1 MIRVILAFLMIL
13 FGFVS
18 QAQEYK
24 QMDERIDKWGVPY
37 VELNNGVE
45 MPRFGLGTF
54 SVSNDD
60 CKQACLV
67 ALKAGY
73 RHIDTAHAY
82 NNESGVGV
90 AIKESGIPRKE
101 IWVTSK
107 LWPTEYGEGVT
118 LKAIDAMLERLGL
131 EYIDLLYIHQ
141 PIGDYVGAW
150 KDMEKAYKQGKIRA
164 LGISNCDA
172 KEEAYQAIVKKM
184 NINPAV
190 HQIECHPYAQRLD
203 MRKKH
208 EPYGIVTEC
217 WFPLGHGNKEL
228 LSDPNIAAIAK
239 KHNKTIVQ
247 IILRW
252 HIQEGFSV
260 IPGNTNPDWIK
271 ENISIFDFKLDDE
284 DMAVMRSLN
293 KEKRFYNMSLDQ
305 LENFVFAR
313 QIN

>member
-1 MIRVILAFLMIL
+1 MIL

-37 VELNNGVE
+37 VKLNNGVE

-184 NINPAV
+184 NIKPAV
-190 HQIECHPYAQRLD
+190 HQIECHLYAQRLD

-239 KHNKTIVQ
+239 KHKKTIVQ

-293 KEKRFYNMSLDQ
+293 KEKRFYNMSLEQ

>member
-1 MIRVILAFLMIL
+1 MKKVIFALSMLVMCL
-13 FGFVS
+13 VV
-18 QAQEYK
+18 QAQEHT
-24 QMDERIDKWGVPY
+24 DKWGVPY
-37 VELNNGVE
+37 VKLNNGVE
-45 MPRFGLGTF
+45 MPRFGLGTYA
-54 SVSNDD
+54 VSNDD

-67 ALKAGY
+67 ALKDGY

-82 NNESGVGV
+82 NNEKGVGA
-90 AIKESGIPRKE
+90 AIKESGVPREE

-107 LWPTEYGEGVT
+107 LWPTEYGEGKT
-118 LKAIDAMLERLGL
+118 LEAIDAMLERLGL

-150 KDMEKAYKQGKIRA
+150 KDMEKAYEQGKVRA

-172 KEEAYQAIVKKM
+172 KEEVYNAIVEGMKIK
-184 NINPAV
+184 PAV

-208 EPYGIVTEC
+208 EPYQIVTEC
-217 WFPLGHGNKEL
+217 WFPLGHGDKNL
-228 LSDPNIAAIAK
+228 LSDATIATIAK

-260 IPGNTNPDWIK
+260 IPGNTNPEWIK
-271 ENISIFDFKLDDE
+271 ENISIFDFKLDEE
-284 DMAVMRSLN
+284 DMKTMRSLN
-293 KEKRFYNMSLDQ
+293 QEKRFYNMSLDQ
-305 LENFVFAR
+305 LEKFVFAR
-313 QIN
+313 QLRR

>member
-1 MIRVILAFLMIL
+1 MKKVLLAMGLMVMCI
-13 FGFVS
+13 VS
-18 QAQEYK
+18 QAQ
-24 QMDERIDKWGVPY
+24 ERIDKWGVPY
-37 VELNNGVE
+37 VKLNNGIE

-54 SVSNDD
+54 NVSVAD

-67 ALKAGY
+67 ALKDGY
-73 RHIDTAHAY
+73 RHFDTAHAY
-82 NNESGVGV
+82 NNERGVGE
-90 AIKESGIPRKE
+90 AIKESGVHREE

-118 LKAIDAMLERLGL
+118 IKAIDEMLERLGL

-141 PIGDYVGAW
+141 PIGDYIGAW
-150 KDMEKAYKQGKIRA
+150 KDMEKAYEQGKVRA

-172 KEEAYQAIVKKM
+172 KEEAYAAIVEGMKIK
-184 NINPAV
+184 PAV

-217 WFPLGHGNKEL
+217 WFPLGHGDKGL
-228 LSDPNIAAIAK
+228 LSDTTIAK
-239 KHNKTIVQ
+239 IAEKHNKTIVQ

-260 IPGNTNPDWIK
+260 IPGNTNPEWIK

-284 DMAVMRSLN
+284 DMATMRSLN
-293 KEKRFYNMSLDQ
+293 QEKRFYNMSLEQ
-305 LENFVFAR
+305 LERFVFAR
-313 QIN
+313 QINN

>member
-1 MIRVILAFLMIL
+1 MRQIFAILAFAVLL
-13 FGFVS
+13 AGCTQS
-18 QAQEYK
+18 EPQGERT
-24 QMDERIDKWGVPY
+24 DEWGVPY
-37 VELNNGVE
+37 AKLNNGVE

-54 SVSNDD
+54 GATTDY

-82 NNESGVGV
+82 YNEQGVGE
-90 AIKESGIPRKE
+90 AIKESGVPRE
-101 IWVTSK
+101 QIWVTSK
-107 LWPTEYGEGVT
+107 LWPTEYGEGET
-118 LKAIDAMLERLGL
+118 LRAIDNMLERLGL

-141 PIGDYVGAW
+141 PIGDYIGAW
-150 KDMEKAYKQGKIRA
+150 KDMERAYEQGKVRA

-172 KEEAYQAIVKKM
+172 KEDAFTEIVEGMKIK
-184 NINPAV
+184 PAV

-217 WFPLGHGNKEL
+217 WFPLGHGDEKL
-228 LSDPNIAAIAK
+228 LSDATIATIAQ
-239 KHNKTIVQ
+239 KHGKTIAQ

-260 IPGNTNPDWIK
+260 IPGNTNPIWIR
-271 ENISIFDFKLDDE
+271 ENIAIFDFELDAE
-284 DMAVMRSLN
+284 DMATMRALN
-293 KEKRFYNMSLDQ
+293 QEKRFYDMSLEQ
-305 LENFVFAR
+305 LEKFVFDR
-313 QIN
+313 KRR